1 MYLRA
6 IRFFMTILIRNAR
19 VIDPRSPHHQAIQD
33 ILVSDGVIS
42 QVGTGITAHADEVLD
57 IPGLH
62 VSPGWVDSFAHASD
76 PGFEFRETLES
87 FSQAA
92 AAGGFTHALLVPNT
106 KPVVQ
111 DKSQVMA
118 ICNRPLPAP
127 VSLHPIGAISK
138 NTDGKELA
146 EMYDMKASGA
156 VAFSDGLRPVQSA
169 GLLIKALQYVRAFD
183 GVVIQ
188 VPDDQ
193 SISPHGLVNEGVM
206 STRLGLAG
214 KPAMAE
220 ELMVARD
227 IKLARYAESSLH
239 FTGISSRKSIEYI
252 RRAKESGL
260 RVTASVTPYHLYFTE
275 DDLTGYDTNLKVN
288 PPLRTEADRQALL
301 QAVLDGTIDCVATH
315 HMPLDKDS
323 KICEFEYARPGM
335 TGLETAFG
343 LLGEL
348 GLEPEKIVDLLSIAP
363 RRIFGLPPSVIGYGH
378 EADLTL
384 FLPGESHIFTETD
397 IRSKSRN
404 TPFVGRSLKG
414 KVAGVIHR
422 GRISLHHA
430 F

>member
-1 MYLRA
+1 
-6 IRFFMTILIRNAR
+6 MTILIRNAR
-19 VIDPRSPHHQAIQD
+19 IIDPRSPHHQGIQD
-33 ILVSDGVIS
+33 ILVTDGVIS
-42 QVGTGITAHADEVLD
+42 QVGTGISIAADEIID

-62 VSPGWVDSFAHASD
+62 VSPGWVDSFAHACD

-106 KPVVQ
+106 QPVVQ

-118 ICNRPLPAP
+118 IRNRPLPAP
-127 VSLHPIGAISK
+127 VTLHPIGALSR
-138 NTDGKELA
+138 NTEGRELA

-156 VAFSDGLRPVQSA
+156 VAFSDGFRPVQSA
-169 GLLIKALQYVRAFD
+169 GLLIKALQYVRAFN

-193 SISPHGLVNEGVM
+193 SISPHGLVNEGVV
-206 STRLGLAG
+206 STRMGLAG

-220 ELMVARD
+220 EIMVARD

-239 FTGISSRKSIEYI
+239 FTGISTRKSVEYI
-252 RRAKESGL
+252 RRAKEGGI
-260 RVTASVTPYHLYFTE
+260 RVSASVTPYHLYFTE
-275 DDLTGYDTNLKVN
+275 DDLAGYDTNLKVN

-301 QAVLDGTIDCVATH
+301 EALLDGTIDCVATH
-315 HMPLDKDS
+315 HTPLDKDS
-323 KICEFEYARPGM
+323 KVCEFEYARPGM
-335 TGLETAFG
+335 TGLETTFG
-343 LLGEL
+343 VLGQL
-348 GLEPEKIVDLLSIAP
+348 GISPEKIVEVLSIAP
-363 RRIFGLPPSVIGYGH
+363 RRIFGLPAAVIGHGH

-404 TPFVGRSLKG
+404 TPFTGRSLKG
-414 KVAGVIHR
+414 KVAGTIHR
-422 GRISLHHA
+422 RRISLHHKSS
-430 F
+430 